1 MLRRLVMLLAA
12 VAVAG
17 CSKDPV
23 ATSSTDNRDIPVAEL
38 FTHKGITVYRFSDGG
53 RWVYFTS
60 RSSDVTAQHTE
71 NCGKACTRT
80 VTVETRGSASC
91 NASNTDWRGTQ

>member
-1 MLRRLVMLLAA
+1 MLRRLLLLL
-12 VAVAG
+12 VAVTLAG

-23 ATSSTDNRDIPVAEL
+23 AVSSTDNQEIPVAEL

-60 RSSDVTAQHTE
+60 KATDITAKHTE
-71 NCGKACTRT
+71 NCGKNCFRS
-80 VTVETRGSASC
+80 VIVETRG
-91 NASNTDWRGTQ
+91 DGLP